1 MLQYDFRFFFGWEGT
16 NIVCLGLGLYLYCLI
31 FHIMHRNQLM
41 TTGPYRIVRHPQYL
55 AFIIMTLGLTL
66 ISFQTSPVIDWRINS
81 PYLDPFLF
89 IFYIWLLEVV
99 AYIVL
104 GIIEDI
110 ALKAKYKDEFI
121 DYRHRVPFL
130 IPFLRIKRSLK
141 GDKSLE

>member
-1 MLQYDFRFFFGWEGT
+1 
-16 NIVCLGLGLYLYCLI
+16 
-31 FHIMHRNQLM
+31 MHRNQLM

-55 AFIIMTLGLTL
+55 AFIIMTLGLTM

-104 GIIEDI
+104 GIIEDL

-121 DYRHRVPFL
+121 DFRHRVPFL
-130 IPFLRIKRSLK
+130 IPFLKIKRSLK